1 MKNNK
6 IIIKDNIIQ
15 GKIENKKG
23 SLNHR
28 TKKIIKNYYAS
39 RNKKQHNFEK
49 STNDFNR

>member
-23 SLNHR
+23 NLNRR